1 MTRMF
6 TNQPDG
12 TLWLDKITNCIYEA
26 KGGEWF
32 VTHQFGPEPE
42 PPPPPPSIRQTLA
55 KSWQCLFGRRLTFKI
70 L

>member
-12 TLWLDKITNCIYEA
+12 TLWLDQITNCIYEA
-26 KGGEWF
+26 KDGEWF
-32 VTHQFGPEPE
+32 VTHCFGPEPV

-55 KSWQCLFGRRLTFKI
+55 KSWRCLFGRRLTFKI